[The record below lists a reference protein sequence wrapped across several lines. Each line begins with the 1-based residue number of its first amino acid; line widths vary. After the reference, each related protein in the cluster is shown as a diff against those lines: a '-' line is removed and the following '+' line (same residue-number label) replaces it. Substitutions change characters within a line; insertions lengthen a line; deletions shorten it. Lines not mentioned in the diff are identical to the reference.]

1 MVRKKNKKVI
11 KIAGRRRKIKGV
23 GVDDRIMVVAVLVA
37 IGIGLL
43 IAFMPNAYKITI
55 KGEVVGAVK
64 DKKIIE
70 AAKETVI
77 AQLKSVYNADVKF
90 EEDLQVKKYRAKKK
104 DYIASDYLVSYMR
117 KNMDILIAFK
127 EIFVEGESIGIVTSD
142 AEVEEL
148 KMELKKKYYGNAEV
162 GEVDFGK
169 KVEIKE
175 VFAKESDLIAMDKLV
190 LKCIATTPK
199 TVEYEVKAGD
209 TLSGIASSF
218 GITVDSIRTA
228 NEGFTDVTVL
238 KIGSILKANIY
249 EPLLPLVIKEKA
261 VDTEVDTEVG
271 TEVGTEAEE
280 KTETKGD

>member
-23 GVDDRIMVVAVLVA
+23 AVDDRIMVVAVLVA

-43 IAFMPNAYKITI
+43 LAFMPNAYKITI

-70 AAKETVI
+70 TAKESVI

-117 KNMDILIAFK
+117 KNMDILIAFR
-127 EIFVEGESIGIVTSD
+127 EIVVEGKSIGIVASD
-142 AEVEEL
+142 AKVEEL
-148 KMELKKKYYGNAEV
+148 KMELKKKYYGNAEI

-190 LKCIATTPK
+190 LKCTATTPK
-199 TVEYEVKAGD
+199 TVEYEVKPGD
-209 TLSGIASSF
+209 TLSGIASSL
-218 GITVDSIRTA
+218 GITIENIKSA
-228 NEGFTDVTVL
+228 NEGFTDTTVL
-238 KIGSILKANIY
+238 KIGSILKANIH
-249 EPLLPLVIKEKA
+249 EPLLPLVIKEKP
-261 VDTEVDTEVG
+261 VDTELGAETDTEV
-271 TEVGTEAEE
+271 EE
-280 KTETKGD
+280 KTEIKAD